1 MGTRLVTIKLGR
13 VQKRVGTRYM
23 SDNWCTNW
31 VIQAPSPHQDH
42 STNAISAGGGGKCK
56 VGDGNSNTKW
66 KRKHKTSLPY
76 Q

>member
-1 MGTRLVTIKLGR
+1 MA
-13 VQKRVGTRYM
+13 
-23 SDNWCTNW
+23 DNWYINW

-66 KRKHKTSLPY
+66 KWKHKNFSALSVTLGLL
-76 Q
+76 QVN